1 MYMLYQLYQVYV
13 YIEIY
18 WLVCMYIFIYVYM
31 CTCYVTY
38 VSHTKFYPNIGVY
51 PMIGGYEWL
60 LWGHKHNIQE
70 NGYIMDTYCLYN
82 VDYWLMALNDVSL

>member
-1 MYMLYQLYQVYV
+1 
-13 YIEIY
+13 
-18 WLVCMYIFIYVYM
+18 MYICVHVM
-31 CTCYVTY
+31 SLMSVTP
-38 VSHTKFYPNIGVY
+38 SFYPNIGVY